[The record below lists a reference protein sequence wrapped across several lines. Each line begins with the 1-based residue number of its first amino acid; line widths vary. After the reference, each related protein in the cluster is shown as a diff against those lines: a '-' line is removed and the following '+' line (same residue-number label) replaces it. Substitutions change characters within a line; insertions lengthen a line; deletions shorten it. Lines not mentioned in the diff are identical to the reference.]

1 MGKDK
6 ISSFFIDLRKVFKIT
21 FPILLGYIPLGFGFG
36 FLASQN
42 GISVLVSTLMS
53 VFMYAGAGQ
62 YMAVG
67 LLAANATISS
77 IIITEFLLNL
87 RHIVYGLSLISE
99 FSGAKKCKPY
109 LIFALT
115 DETYSVLSTTEVPQ
129 NMNKTFFYFGVSFL
143 NQIYWVTGSVAGAV
157 LGKNL
162 QNKTNISFGGI
173 DFALTALFAVLF
185 IERFRKTD
193 KKTFETGGLENQLE
207 NQSLQE
213 EKKISKLSKL
223 SDDSFASLIGVLC
236 CVFAVILWRFG
247 IIKNSSNILL
257 LSMTLGFAIILI
269 VKRKSR

>member
-1 MGKDK
+1 MEKEN
-6 ISSFFIDLRKVFKIT
+6 SFLTDLRQVIKIT

-53 VFMYAGAGQ
+53 IFMYAGAGQ

-67 LLAANATISS
+67 LFAANATVSS

-87 RHIVYGLSLISE
+87 RHVVYGLSLISE
-99 FSGAKKCKPY
+99 FSEVKKCKPY

-115 DETYSVLSTTEVPQ
+115 DETYSVLSTQKVPP
-129 NMNKTFFYFGVSFL
+129 NMNKTFFYLGVSFL
-143 NQIYWVTGSVAGAV
+143 NQLYWVIGSLCGSI
-157 LGKNL
+157 LGKIL
-162 QNKTNISFGGI
+162 QNKTNINFGGI

-193 KKTFETGGLENQLE
+193 KKTVETSGLENQLD

-213 EKKISKLSKL
+213 EKKRSKL